1 MIGEWTMT
9 KREIR
14 QDVKRRLADM
24 PADVAAAK
32 SRAACAALVSL
43 PEFRS
48 AGAVMLFLSMPDEID
63 TTTALLAAWE
73 GEKIVLVPK
82 VASNRRQMIP
92 VECRT
97 LDDHMAAGA
106 YGIRE
111 PENTQP
117 WPREEID
124 LVVVPGL
131 AFDRTGSRLGRG
143 GGYYDRFL
151 GPHAPR
157 TITCGLSFDE
167 QLVGEVPADDHDR
180 PVEILVT
187 DKEVL
192 RFDSRRR
199 SLFGLE
205 GRRSR

>member
-1 MIGEWTMT
+1 MT

-14 QDVKRRLADM
+14 QGVKQTLAGM
-24 PADVAAAK
+24 PADAAAAK

-43 PEFRS
+43 PEFRD

-73 GEKIVLVPK
+73 SDKTVLVPR
-82 VASNRRQMIP
+82 VAASRRYMIP
-92 VECRT
+92 VECRS
-97 LDDHMAAGA
+97 LDDRMAAGT

-131 AFDRTGSRLGRG
+131 AFDRAGNRLGRG

-151 GPHAPR
+151 GLHAPR
-157 TITCGLSFDE
+157 TVTCGLSFAE
-167 QLVGEVPADDHDR
+167 QLIAEVPVDDHDR
-180 PVEILVT
+180 AVEILVT

-199 SLFGLE
+199 TLFGLE
-205 GRRSR
+205 GRHSR